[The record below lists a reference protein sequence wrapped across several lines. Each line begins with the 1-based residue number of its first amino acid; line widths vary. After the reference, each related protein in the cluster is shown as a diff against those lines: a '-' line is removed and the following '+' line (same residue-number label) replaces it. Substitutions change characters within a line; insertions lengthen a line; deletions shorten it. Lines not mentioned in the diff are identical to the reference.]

1 MWFVTWLGIAL
12 ALIIFEI
19 ITVGLTSI
27 WFAAGAFVAAI
38 VSFIGGGLMAQ
49 LLAFVIISVLL
60 LIFTRPI
67 AVKYIF
73 TKKEK
78 TNIDAIVGKQGVVI
92 EKIDNAKNKGV
103 VKLDGLEWSA
113 RSTSYEI
120 AECKVVVV
128 QSISG
133 VKLIVEELKQ
143 DDNNNL

>member
-73 TKKEK
+73 MKKEK

-92 EKIDNAKNKGV
+92 
-103 VKLDGLEWSA
+103 
-113 RSTSYEI
+113 
-120 AECKVVVV
+120 
-128 QSISG
+128 
-133 VKLIVEELKQ
+133 
-143 DDNNNL
+143 

>member
-49 LLAFVIISVLL
+49 LLAFVIVSVLL

-120 AECKVVVV
+120 AEGKVVVV

>member
-78 TNIDAIVGKQGVVI
+78 TNIDSIVGKQ
-92 EKIDNAKNKGV
+92 GV

-120 AECKVVVV
+120 AEGKVVVV

>member
-92 EKIDNAKNKGV
+92 EKIDNANNKGV

-120 AECKVVVV
+120 AEGKVVVV